1 MKKKT
6 IDGQVQPVVM
16 PSVEDFVF
24 IDDAGR
30 PYRVKLWGNGVNEE
44 DRLWLFYWHPDKT
57 WVSLRPI
64 EKTEALMLLGRGA
77 LPKDQ
82 AALYGA

>member
-1 MKKKT
+1 MKSKKVVEA
-6 IDGQVQPVVM
+6 QVQPAVM
-16 PSVEDFVF
+16 PSFNDFVY
-24 IDDAGR
+24 IDDANR
-30 PYRVKLWGNGVNEE
+30 PYRVKLWGDDEKT
-44 DRLWLFYWHPDKT
+44 LWLFYWHPDKT

-64 EKTEALMLLGRGA
+64 RKDEALILLGRA

>member
-1 MKKKT
+1 MKSKRA
-6 IDGQVQPVVM
+6 IPAQVKPVVM

-30 PYRVKLWGNGVNEE
+30 PYRVKLWCNDEK
-44 DRLWLFYWHPDKT
+44 DLWLFYWGPDKN

-64 EKTEALMLLGRGA
+64 QKTEALMLLGRGA
-77 LPKDQ
+77 LPRDQ